1 MYWVHRF
8 GRGKNGG
15 YLDEIELQ
23 AACYLLEKRN
33 CLTVGWKGYS
43 TFPEDYQPNIVDAVE
58 KGDSVSVKSLM
69 LAKGINLGWARSLIN
84 FTKMQVGDIVV
95 VLPYKTDAVDEY
107 FIVEIKSG
115 AKGILN
121 SPASMTPPFTQGSGF
136 DFAFDSRAGWQY
148 SHLGGTTRLDVGF
161 FHEVK
166 VLVKDSPR
174 SKVSNMFSYV
184 KSTNSPVKDGT
195 RRQYINGLIPKL
207 TNSSRLIPTNNG
219 NQDDSTLTA

>member
-8 GRGKNGG
+8 GRGENGG
-15 YLDEIELQ
+15 YLNGIELQ
-23 AACYLLEKRN
+23 AACYLLEERN
-33 CLTVGWKGYS
+33 CLTVGWLRFSDKKSSGYNS
-43 TFPEDYQPNIVDAVE
+43 NIVNAVE
-58 KGDSVSVKSLM
+58 TKNPNQVMNLM
-69 LAKGINLGWARSLIN
+69 LDAGKNWEPKPITRGWARSLVK
-84 FTKMQVGDIVV
+84 FTKMTPDDTVV
-95 VLPYKTDAVDEY
+95 VLPYEIDAVDEY
-107 FIVEIKSG
+107 FVVKIKYG

-121 SPASMTPPFTQGSGF
+121 SPTSMTKPFTVSGF

-184 KSTNSPVKDGT
+184 RSTNSPVNDVSKQ
-195 RRQYINGLIPKL
+195 RYIDGLIPK
-207 TNSSRLIPTNNG
+207 P
-219 NQDDSTLTA
+219 

>member
-8 GRGKNGG
+8 GRADKKGEAT

-33 CLTVGWKGYS
+33 CLTVGWKCYS
-43 TFPEDYQPNIVDAVE
+43 TFTEDYQQNIVDAVE
-58 KGDSVSVKSLM
+58 KGDFVSVKSLM

-121 SPASMTPPFTQGSGF
+121 SPTRMTKPFTVSGF

-166 VLVKDSPR
+166 ILVKDSPR

-184 KSTNSPVKDGT
+184 RSTNSPVNDVSKQ
-195 RRQYINGLIPKL
+195 RYIDGLIPK
-207 TNSSRLIPTNNG
+207 P
-219 NQDDSTLTA
+219 